1 VFHSNMNDKASGT
14 GGLATRARGASATAA
29 QSAQSAAQAAQSAA
43 QSAQAAAQVAA
54 QGVGKSVRQQVHTAR
69 GWAAPRLENA
79 ADYCT
84 ATAAPRV
91 SSAIRATARQV
102 SPEDTKASKS
112 RVRASWSF
120 LVIAAL
126 AAAGAAAAVA
136 VARRRYKA
144 AMDADTEP
152 DTARDPGDPAKTEP
166 NTADANASGP
176 NGTGLNQDTTA
187 KGAVPPHETGADPS
201 MNGQVSSPGR

>member
-1 VFHSNMNDKASGT
+1 VFHSNVNDKASAT
-14 GGLATRARGASATAA
+14 GGLATRARGAGAT
-29 QSAQSAAQAAQSAA
+29 AA

-54 QGVGKSVRQQVHTAR
+54 QGVGSAAQGVGKTVTRQVHTAR

-84 ATAAPRV
+84 ATVAPRV

-102 SPEDTKASKS
+102 SPEDARPGKG
-112 RVRASWSF
+112 RGRASWSF

-126 AAAGAAAAVA
+126 AAAAAATAVA
-136 VARRRYKA
+136 VARQRYKT

-152 DTARDPGDPAKTEP
+152 DTDGGCDDPASPAGMDADP
-166 NTADANASGP
+166 NT
-176 NGTGLNQDTTA
+176 TGLPRDTTA
-187 KGAVPPHETGADPS
+187 RRTIPPQEASADPS
-201 MNGQVSSPGR
+201 MNGQVSSPRR